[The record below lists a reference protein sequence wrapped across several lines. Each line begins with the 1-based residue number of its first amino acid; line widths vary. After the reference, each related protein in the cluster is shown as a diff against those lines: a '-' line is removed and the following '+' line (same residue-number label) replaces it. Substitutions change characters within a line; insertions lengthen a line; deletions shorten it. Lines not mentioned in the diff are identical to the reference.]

1 MSGPQLEQATQPG
14 QPEQGT
20 HRETRKERRRKKKEE
35 KQPPAPDWWNP
46 LTWPYEWRER
56 AATIVIMLALAVAG
70 LLTWLKGP
78 TLAVVTAARDN
89 PTQAVPGQA
98 CTVRPKAGPVK
109 VSDASGTN
117 ATLNIFIGR
126 GGAPVE
132 RQTSPLAINGTLP
145 PGTILCTAI
154 SDLMRGDGQTLPAN
168 QAASWAQVD
177 NTGTHAEVFV
187 KVAPRF
193 DFVSGFGGY
202 SGTVSLDDARAI
214 GANVPVNV
222 HVQYYDA
229 IRPVA
234 WAVVAAF
241 GGFIWAWFI
250 HRRLMKG
257 SDPQPF
263 WGSLTL
269 RVAVLL
275 VAVPVVNAQVLSN
288 PDWDGS
294 LSRYITLASLAG
306 GAAIAATPT
315 LYAVTS
321 RIGALRQH
329 HD

>member
-1 MSGPQLEQATQPG
+1 
-14 QPEQGT
+14 
-20 HRETRKERRRKKKEE
+20 
-35 KQPPAPDWWNP
+35 
-46 LTWPYEWRER
+46 
-56 AATIVIMLALAVAG
+56 
-70 LLTWLKGP
+70 
-78 TLAVVTAARDN
+78 VVTAARDN
-89 PTQAVPGQA
+89 PTQAVPGQV
-98 CTVRPKAGPVK
+98 CTVRLKAGPVK

-117 ATLNIFIGR
+117 ATLSIFIGR

-132 RQTSPLAINGTLP
+132 RQTSPLAISGTLP

-154 SDLMRGDGQTLPAN
+154 SDLMRADGQTLPAN

-241 GGFIWAWFI
+241 GGFIWAWVI

-275 VAVPVVNAQVLSN
+275 VAAPVVNAQVLSN

-321 RIGALRQH
+321 KIEALRH
-329 HD
+329 HS